1 MVMLESCKARY
12 EKHKRLY
19 NTAGIVL
26 LIVCVATITHGVVKR
41 NCVPRLLDVVDRPG
55 TESTNSFSFF
65 FERFDEWFP
74 PTSYGHGMVMTDGN

>member
-26 LIVCVATITHGVVKR
+26 LIVCVATITRGLVKK
-41 NCVPRLLDVVDRPG
+41 NCVPRLLDVVDRPE

-65 FERFDEWFP
+65 REIRRVVP
-74 PTSYGHGMVMTDGN
+74 SYELRPRNGDD

>member
-26 LIVCVATITHGVVKR
+26 LIVCVATITHSVVKR

-65 FERFDEWFP
+65 FRELRRVVP
-74 PTSYGHGMVMTDGN
+74 SYELRPRNGDD

>member
-65 FERFDEWFP
+65 SRDSTSGSLLRVTATEW
-74 PTSYGHGMVMTDGN
+74 

>member
-65 FERFDEWFP
+65 FKRTE
-74 PTSYGHGMVMTDGN
+74 S

>member
-26 LIVCVATITHGVVKR
+26 LIVCVATITHGLVKK

-65 FERFDEWFP
+65 RGVWGDLDENIHFQFRAGR
-74 PTSYGHGMVMTDGN
+74 S

>member
-65 FERFDEWFP
+65 FRGVWGDLDENIHFQFRAGR
-74 PTSYGHGMVMTDGN
+74 S

>member
-65 FERFDEWFP
+65 RGVWGDLDENIHFQFRAGR
-74 PTSYGHGMVMTDGN
+74 S